1 MASTMNLLLRA
12 TQGCFALTFL
22 LSLLLVASVPLWS
35 APGVLTAS
43 ALAGLTMGVLAP
55 RLGFALGLLLLPLGG
70 NRPGTVH
77 FIGSV
82 IFGAAL
88 LTGAV
93 IGRRTLRM
101 IPSPTNLPIPLLFAS
116 VLYGLISLLSLS
128 SIPLPH
134 LLDELRN
141 LINLSSAREIAT
153 SLHLMLETNEHT
165 LLYSILSVYLTLL
178 SIALGFVAF
187 QLCRGEPDRTPR
199 LFLGAIGGGL
209 LLSAALGL
217 LDYYGVVSLGAIRPL
232 DPIVNPGER
241 QFRLQSLFAHSGWY
255 AEYVTLT
262 IPTALL
268 LLSLRLR
275 FSLRVVT
282 LLLVA
287 LLGEF
292 ILILTYQRGGWLS
305 YPLTLIAMWSAI
317 YVVQRLE
324 RGEHDVL
331 TALRRSL
338 VKVAI
343 SLPLTIIVSLSLL
356 LVLSRGEGDH
366 DRLAPY
372 MKRLADI
379 QRTGD
384 RTDFLLA
391 GVLLGVRHPFLGGGA
406 DSFATQF
413 NREVVDPKGELA
425 GRFNLPLHGSAHNV
439 YAQTFSG
446 KGLAGL
452 ATLIAL
458 PLLLIYLAF
467 VMIRDRDA
475 TIERKLYALTGACFG
490 CAFLIY
496 GNVQEVFYVQVLQ
509 FLFFTV
515 IGVIAAVV
523 PARPVS
529 KHGARRI
536 LLALGAILLLHLA
549 WEFIFPGHTR
559 YLAAAPREFGCYPP
573 EISPEGQRFRWCA
586 EHAAVSAP
594 AEAPLTLHLAA
605 GPEPVVITAAL
616 NRSGPPASLTLPPG
630 GRGKL
635 TVAGAGGGVV
645 RLRANGSF
653 IPRARDAGS
662 TDNRRLAFRILE
674 EGP

>member
-1 MASTMNLLLRA
+1 MNLLLRA
-12 TQGCFALTFL
+12 TQGCFALTL
-22 LSLLLVASVPLWS
+22 ALSLLLVASLPLWS
-35 APGVLTAS
+35 APWVLTAA
-43 ALAGLTMGVLAP
+43 ALAGLAAGALAP
-55 RLGFALGLLLLPLGG
+55 RFGLALGLVLLPWGG

-88 LTGAV
+88 FVGAFISRRELRAVPLTV
-93 IGRRTLRM
+93 
-101 IPSPTNLPIPLLFAS
+101 SLPVPLLFVSA
-116 VLYGLISLLSLS
+116 LYGLISLLSLS
-128 SIPLPH
+128 SLPLPH
-134 LLDELRN
+134 LFDDLRN
-141 LINLSSAREIAT
+141 LINLSSPNEIAT
-153 SLHLMLETNEHT
+153 SLHLLLEVNEHT
-165 LLYSILSVYLTLL
+165 LIYSVLSVYLTWLAL
-178 SIALGFVAF
+178 ALGFLAF
-187 QLCRGEPDRTPR
+187 RLCRSEPTRTPR

-209 LLSAALGL
+209 LLSAILGL
-217 LDYYGVVSLGAIRPL
+217 LDYYGVITLAAVRPL

-275 FSLRVVT
+275 FSLRVT
-282 LLLVA
+282 ALLLAA

-305 YPLTLIAMWSAI
+305 YPLTLIVMWSAI

-331 TALRRSL
+331 AALRRS
-338 VKVAI
+338 VIKVAI

-356 LVLSRGEGDH
+356 LALSRGEGES

-372 MKRLADI
+372 VQRLAEI

-413 NREVVDPKGELA
+413 DREVVDPRGALA

-452 ATLIAL
+452 AALIAL
-458 PLLLIYLAF
+458 PLLLLLLALAA
-467 VMIRDRDA
+467 IRNQEA
-475 TIERKLYALTGACFG
+475 TLEIKLYALTGACFG
-490 CAFLIY
+490 CAFLVY

-509 FLFFTV
+509 FLFFV
-515 IGVIAAVV
+515 LIGTIAAAV
-523 PARPVS
+523 PTPPVS
-529 KHGARRI
+529 ALTARRV
-536 LLALGAILLLHLA
+536 LVALGVTLALHLI
-549 WEFIFPGHTR
+549 WEFMVPGHTR
-559 YLAAAPREFGCYPP
+559 HLAAAPREFGCYPV
-573 EISPEGQRFRWCA
+573 EISPAGHRFRWCS
-586 EHAAVSAP
+586 EHAAVKAP
-594 AEAPLTLHLAA
+594 AGTSFTLHLAA
-605 GPEPVVITAAL
+605 GPEPVVITAAHP
-616 NRSGPPASLTLPPG
+616 RSTPPQSSLTLAPG
-630 GRGKL
+630 ERGVL
-635 TVAGAGGGVV
+635 VVSGAEEGVV
-645 RLRANGSF
+645 RLRASTSF
-653 IPRARDAGS
+653 LPRARDATS
-662 TDNRRLAFRILE
+662 TDNRRLAFRVLE
-674 EGP
+674 EGL